1 MQKKVEKLIFIPIL
15 FTVIL
20 KSLKLLIKKNWVIY
34 KFRLYRKQ
42 WPIFVSSLEKIQKTK
57 TKKLLKRKKEWF
69 YQNLILWKFAVYNS
83 KKSRFIKRKEA
94 SGLLS
99 NLILKHLLVIFL
111 Y

>member
-57 TKKLLKRKKEWF
+57 TKTLQKQKKRNDFIKIWF
-69 YQNLILWKFAVYNS
+69 YENLQCTIV
-83 KKSRFIKRKEA
+83 KSRD
-94 SGLLS
+94 LS
-99 NLILKHLLVIFL
+99 KGKKPVG